1 MPWIHVDDWAVLTS
15 RLIAEP
21 GATGP
26 FNLTA
31 PEPVTN
37 ADFTRALGRALHRP
51 VVFPVPAFALKLAL
65 GEMAELLL
73 TGQRAVPAKALALAA
88 ALGSP

>member
-1 MPWIHVDDWAVLTS
+1 M
-15 RLIAEP
+15 
-21 GATGP
+21 
-26 FNLTA
+26 
-31 PEPVTN
+31 
-37 ADFTRALGRALHRP
+37 
-51 VVFPVPAFALKLAL
+51 KLAL